1 MLTLILGGARSGKSR
16 YAQALCGEVSDV
28 IYVATARPHGAD
40 EEMRARIGR
49 HRAER
54 PQAWATVEEPTDI
67 ARVVR
72 GSPAGAT
79 LLVDCITV
87 WLANLG
93 WEHRQAEDNER
104 EALILE
110 KVADFAS
117 ASREREVIAVS
128 NEVGGGI
135 VPVDPVGRAF
145 RDMQGLSNQLLARE
159 ADRVLLL
166 VAGLPLTLKDER
178 RQGQ

>member
-16 YAQALCGEVSDV
+16 FAQALCKDVSEV
-28 IYVATARPHGAD
+28 IYVATAHRRDPD
-40 EEMRARIGR
+40 EEMQARIVR

-54 PQAWATVEEPTDI
+54 PQAWASVEEPIDI

-72 GSPAGAT
+72 ESPTGAM

-93 WEHRQAEDNER
+93 WEFRGANADER
-104 EALILE
+104 ERLILE
-110 KVADFAS
+110 KVVDFAR
-117 ASREREVIAVS
+117 ASREREVVAVS

-135 VPVDPVGRAF
+135 VPMDPVGRAF
-145 RDMQGLSNQLLARE
+145 RDLQGLSNQVLAKE
-159 ADRVLLL
+159 AARVLLL

-178 RQGQ
+178 R